1 MAKKTKANPTYMK
14 GEKPMKIGLHDI
26 VRALQVISDGGKTL
40 AFVKAAKEKKA
51 FVSINADTVNF
62 VKDFFVKNDL
72 HEHPV
77 GKHIVNAQP
86 AAAKVAAAVAPPPTK
101 DFDCNFGTH

>member
-1 MAKKTKANPTYMK
+1 MAKETKVNPTYFE
-14 GEKPMKIGLHDI
+14 GEKPMKIGLHDV

-40 AFVKAAKEKKA
+40 AFVTAAKEKKA
-51 FVSINADTVNF
+51 FVSVDADTVNF
-62 VKDFFVKNDL
+62 VKDFFAQNGL

-86 AAAKVAAAVAPPPTK
+86 AAANVAGVVAAPPTK